1 MRVWMGR
8 GFSTRTGSR
17 THEVCH
23 QEPCSEQRAEHTG
36 DAEVSK
42 LLLRLHENRRLH
54 DALRDAL
61 EDKLL
66 WVVSN
71 CGYDGCAGEVRVG
84 VLICG
89 GDKAHLDALDPS
101 VHKHRV

>member
-61 EDKLL
+61 EDKLRGL
-66 WVVSN
+66 NRIAVTTVARAK
-71 CGYDGCAGEVRVG
+71 CGLEC
-84 VLICG
+84 
-89 GDKAHLDALDPS
+89 
-101 VHKHRV
+101 